1 MYTTKKSNPMHWLLY
16 IYLLTYFLPI
26 IKGLPLT
33 PIESFYIPF
42 WLILGLFFGFFIYT
56 NIFFVF
62 SLFFVFIDLFYRIF
76 DIYKFEND
84 KVFFIYLADF
94 FGVIFIPI
102 SFFNFVKS
110 QDSIKLKKNVFQLI
124 ISCISL
130 TTISSIIV
138 IQFFPQSARII
149 SSSST
154 EMNEHIFFLLLNLG
168 GYSFAY
174 LIALTSPLYYIFYSK
189 ERKIIWLF
197 LLLISFVYII
207 FSQLF
212 GAIIIFSINLL
223 ILLFVNRFNIK
234 TIKMNLLLLSGVVI
248 FFNFLKTFLATFILA
263 YLHYFQGFNQIYV
276 KTEEIISLLLEGEM
290 TAETQHLLVYKEL
303 REESIQ
309 MFLNNPIF
317 GGDIS
322 AGHNFW
328 IDYLA
333 RFGIIG
339 LLPYIFIL
347 VFFILYM
354 KRLLKPEFF
363 VIYINT
369 VLLFI
374 SIGLSKNII
383 SSMPFIIFFVI
394 PFLLMEFQRQN
405 QKV

>member
-1 MYTTKKSNPMHWLLY
+1 
-16 IYLLTYFLPI
+16 
-26 IKGLPLT
+26 
-33 PIESFYIPF
+33 
-42 WLILGLFFGFFIYT
+42 
-56 NIFFVF
+56 
-62 SLFFVFIDLFYRIF
+62 
-76 DIYKFEND
+76 
-84 KVFFIYLADF
+84 
-94 FGVIFIPI
+94 
-102 SFFNFVKS
+102 
-110 QDSIKLKKNVFQLI
+110 
-124 ISCISL
+124 
-130 TTISSIIV
+130 
-138 IQFFPQSARII
+138 
-149 SSSST
+149 
-154 EMNEHIFFLLLNLG
+154 
-168 GYSFAY
+168 
-174 LIALTSPLYYIFYSK
+174 
-189 ERKIIWLF
+189 
-197 LLLISFVYII
+197 
-207 FSQLF
+207 
-212 GAIIIFSINLL
+212 
-223 ILLFVNRFNIK
+223 
-234 TIKMNLLLLSGVVI
+234 MNLLLLSGVVI